1 MSYEVVKT
9 IGVQSTPKTKR
20 EAYLVKTDPVICR
33 GRGSFDLYEV
43 DHVIVEAMRIVDDGV
58 VYEETH
64 VVASDEAGT
73 VHEALLYQASRAL
86 TIEEAMFGIGFVL
99 APEVEYE
106 ASAEPEPVEEN
117 WAGTEFTPGHPM
129 QVIKT
134 EPVEQDENAES
145 EDDTNGN

>member
-64 VVASDEAGT
+64 VVASDEDGT

-86 TIEEAMFGIGFVL
+86 TVEEAMFSIGQVL

-106 ASAEPEPVEEN
+106 VPAEPEPVEEN
-117 WAGTEFTPGHPM
+117 T
-129 QVIKT
+129 
-134 EPVEQDENAES
+134 ES